1 MAKTELQK
9 ISVKTLPNGYE
20 LKANGHDYMFFNPMD
35 LLAGFM
41 VHVGLQE
48 TDFMEKGNILTMLF
62 QTMIGK
68 EWEKNIAAMRNRI
81 TDMEEKVKKT
91 LSHLEQTAAT
101 GDRLEPKI
109 EDLNEAVK
117 KLEASIQKQ
126 KTDNNRSLMDVREAS
141 TTAINTSRDFHK
153 ETKALKE
160 TVKKVEKAAE
170 DIKSMKQMAEDHLK
184 TVELY
189 ERRLENILP
198 DDKKKKPSSKERY
211 AKRTEAE
218 LSKSDDKPNGEPT
231 GTVAKKTT
239 KKSVGGR
246 NKAADTAIQKEAEKQ
261 REEELERRLQE
272 HWKNDPNIK

>member
-1 MAKTELQK
+1 MAKSELQK

-20 LKANGHDYMFFNPMD
+20 LKANGHEYMYFNIMD
-35 LLAGFM
+35 LLAGLM

-62 QTMIGK
+62 QTMIGQ

-81 TDMEEKVKKT
+81 KDMEEKVTKT

-109 EDLNEAVK
+109 EDLNEQVK
-117 KLEASIQKQ
+117 KLQNSIEKQ
-126 KTDNNRSLMDVREAS
+126 KTDNNRALMDVRES
-141 TTAINTSRDFHK
+141 SQTAIKTAKEFHM
-153 ETKALKE
+153 ETKALKGVVE
-160 TVKKVEKAAE
+160 KVKKAAE
-170 DIKSMKQMAEDHLK
+170 DIKAMKQMAEEHLK

-189 ERRLENILP
+189 ERRLENIIP

-211 AKRTEAE
+211 AKKEIVP
-218 LSKSDDKPNGEPT
+218 SKSDEKPDGET
-231 GTVAKKTT
+231 SGTTAKKTT

-246 NKAADTAIQKEAEKQ
+246 NKAADAAVQEEAEKQ
-261 REEELERRLQE
+261 REEELERQLQE

>member
-1 MAKTELQK
+1 MAKSELQK

-20 LKANGHDYMFFNPMD
+20 LKANGHEYMYFNIMD

-62 QTMIGK
+62 QTMIGQ

-81 TDMEEKVKKT
+81 KDMEEKVTKT

-109 EDLNEAVK
+109 EDLNEQVK
-117 KLEASIQKQ
+117 KLQNSIEKQ
-126 KTDNNRSLMDVREAS
+126 KTDNNRALMDVRES
-141 TTAINTSRDFHK
+141 SQTAIKTAKEFHM
-153 ETKALKE
+153 ETKALKGVVE
-160 TVKKVEKAAE
+160 KVKKAAE
-170 DIKSMKQMAEDHLK
+170 DIKAMKQMADEHLK

-211 AKRTEAE
+211 AKKEIVP
-218 LSKSDDKPNGEPT
+218 SKSDEKPDGET
-231 GTVAKKTT
+231 SGTTAKKTT
-239 KKSVGGR
+239 KKNVGGR
-246 NKAADTAIQKEAEKQ
+246 NKAADAAVQEEAEKQ
-261 REEELERRLQE
+261 REEELERQLQE

>member
-1 MAKTELQK
+1 MAKSELQK

-20 LKANGHDYMFFNPMD
+20 LKANGHDYMYFNPMD

-48 TDFMEKGNILTMLF
+48 TDYMEKGNILTMLF
-62 QTMIGK
+62 QTMIGQ
-68 EWEKNIAAMRNRI
+68 EWEKNIQAMRNRI
-81 TDMEEKVKKT
+81 KDMEDKVGRT

-160 TVKKVEKAAE
+160 TLEKVKKAAE

-211 AKRTEAE
+211 AKKEIVP
-218 LSKSDDKPNGEPT
+218 SKSEDKPDGEPT
-231 GTVAKKTT
+231 GTVANKTE

-246 NKAADTAIQKEAEKQ
+246 NKAADDAVQKEAEKQ
-261 REEELERRLQE
+261 REEELERQLQE

>member
-1 MAKTELQK
+1 MAKSELPK
-9 ISVKTLPNGYE
+9 ISVRNLPNGYE
-20 LKANGHDYMFFNPMD
+20 LKANGHEYMYFNIMD

-48 TDFMEKGNILTMLF
+48 TDYMEKGNILTMLF
-62 QTMIGK
+62 QTMIGQ

-81 TDMEEKVKKT
+81 KEMEDKVGRT

-126 KTDNNRSLMDVREAS
+126 KTDNNRALMDVRES
-141 TTAINTSRDFHK
+141 SQTAIKTAKEFHM
-153 ETKALKE
+153 ETKALKDVVE
-160 TVKKVEKAAE
+160 KVKKAAE
-170 DIKSMKQMAEDHLK
+170 DIKTMKQMAEEHLK

-211 AKRTEAE
+211 AKKEIE
-218 LSKSDDKPNGEPT
+218 PSKSDEKPDGEPS
-231 GTVAKKTT
+231 GTVAKKAT
-239 KKSVGGR
+239 KKIVFGR
-246 NKAADTAIQKEAEKQ
+246 NKAADAVVQEEAEKQ
-261 REEELERRLQE
+261 REEELERQLQE

>member
-1 MAKTELQK
+1 MAKSELPK
-9 ISVKTLPNGYE
+9 ISVRNLPNGYE
-20 LKANGHDYMFFNPMD
+20 LKANGHEYMYFNIMD

-48 TDFMEKGNILTMLF
+48 TDYMEKGNILTMLF
-62 QTMIGK
+62 QTMIGQ

-81 TDMEEKVKKT
+81 KDMEDKVGRT

-126 KTDNNRSLMDVREAS
+126 KTDNNRALMDVRES
-141 TTAINTSRDFHK
+141 SQTAIKTAKEFHM

-160 TVKKVEKAAE
+160 VVEKVKKAAE
-170 DIKSMKQMAEDHLK
+170 DVKAMKQMADEHLK

-211 AKRTEAE
+211 AKKEIVP
-218 LSKSDDKPNGEPT
+218 SKSEEKPDGET
-231 GTVAKKTT
+231 SGTTAKKTT
-239 KKSVGGR
+239 KKNVGGR
-246 NKAADTAIQKEAEKQ
+246 NKAADAAVQEEAAKQ
-261 REEELERRLQE
+261 REDELERQLQE

>member
-1 MAKTELQK
+1 MAKSELPK
-9 ISVKTLPNGYE
+9 ISVRNLPNGYE
-20 LKANGHDYMFFNPMD
+20 LKANGHEYMYFNIMD

-48 TDFMEKGNILTMLF
+48 TDYMENGNILTMLF
-62 QTMIGK
+62 QTMIGQ

-81 TDMEEKVKKT
+81 KDMEDKVGRT

-109 EDLNEAVK
+109 EDLNEQVK
-117 KLEASIQKQ
+117 KLQNSIEKQ
-126 KTDNNRSLMDVREAS
+126 KTDNNRALMDVRES
-141 TTAINTSRDFHK
+141 SLTAIKTAKEFHM
-153 ETKALKE
+153 ETKALKDVVE
-160 TVKKVEKAAE
+160 KVKKAAE
-170 DIKSMKQMAEDHLK
+170 DIKTMKQMAEEHLK

-211 AKRTEAE
+211 AKKEIVP
-218 LSKSDDKPNGEPT
+218 SKSDDKPDGEPA
-231 GTVAKKTT
+231 GTVANKTE

-246 NKAADTAIQKEAEKQ
+246 NKAADAAVQEEAEKQ
-261 REEELERRLQE
+261 REEELERQLQE

>member
-1 MAKTELQK
+1 MAKSELQK

-20 LKANGHDYMFFNPMD
+20 LKANGHDYMYFNMMD

-48 TDFMEKGNILTMLF
+48 TDYMEKGNILTMLF
-62 QTMIGK
+62 QTMIGQ

-81 TDMEEKVKKT
+81 KEMEDKVGRT
-91 LSHLEQTAAT
+91 LVHLEQTAAT

-109 EDLNEAVK
+109 EDLNEQVK
-117 KLEASIQKQ
+117 KLDASIQKQ
-126 KTDNNRSLMDVREAS
+126 KTDNNRALMDVRES
-141 TTAINTSRDFHK
+141 SQTAIKTAKDFHM

-160 TVKKVEKAAE
+160 AIEKVKKAAE
-170 DIKSMKQMAEDHLK
+170 DIKEMKQMAEEHLK

-189 ERRLENILP
+189 ERRLGNILP

-211 AKRTEAE
+211 AKKEIE
-218 LSKSDDKPNGEPT
+218 PSKSDEKPDGEPS

-239 KKSVGGR
+239 KKIVFGR
-246 NKAADTAIQKEAEKQ
+246 NKAADAAVQEEAEKQ
-261 REEELERRLQE
+261 REEELERQLQE

>member
-1 MAKTELQK
+1 MAKSELQK

-20 LKANGHDYMFFNPMD
+20 LKANGHEYMYFNIMD

-62 QTMIGK
+62 QTMIGQ

-81 TDMEEKVKKT
+81 KDMEEKVTKT

-109 EDLNEAVK
+109 EDLNEQVK
-117 KLEASIQKQ
+117 KLQNSIEKQ
-126 KTDNNRSLMDVREAS
+126 KTDNNRALMDVRES
-141 TTAINTSRDFHK
+141 SQTAIKTAKEFHM
-153 ETKALKE
+153 ETKALKGVVE
-160 TVKKVEKAAE
+160 KVKKAAE
-170 DIKSMKQMAEDHLK
+170 DVKAMKQMAEEHLK

-211 AKRTEAE
+211 AKKEIVP
-218 LSKSDDKPNGEPT
+218 SKSDEKPDGET
-231 GTVAKKTT
+231 SGTTAKKTT

-246 NKAADTAIQKEAEKQ
+246 NKAADAAVQEEAEKQ
-261 REEELERRLQE
+261 REEELERQLQE

>member
-1 MAKTELQK
+1 MAKSELQK

-20 LKANGHDYMFFNPMD
+20 LKANGHEYMYFNPMD

-62 QTMIGK
+62 QTMIGQ

-81 TDMEEKVKKT
+81 KDMEEKVTKT

-109 EDLNEAVK
+109 EDLNEQVK
-117 KLEASIQKQ
+117 KLQNSIEKQ
-126 KTDNNRSLMDVREAS
+126 KTDNNRALMDVRES
-141 TTAINTSRDFHK
+141 SQTAIKTAKEFHM
-153 ETKALKE
+153 ETKALKGVVE
-160 TVKKVEKAAE
+160 KVKKAAE
-170 DIKSMKQMAEDHLK
+170 DIKAMKQMAEEHLK

-189 ERRLENILP
+189 ERRLENIIP

-211 AKRTEAE
+211 AKKEIVP
-218 LSKSDDKPNGEPT
+218 SKSDEKPDGET
-231 GTVAKKTT
+231 SGTTAKKTT

-246 NKAADTAIQKEAEKQ
+246 NKAADAAVQEEAEKQ
-261 REEELERRLQE
+261 REEELERQLQE

>member
-1 MAKTELQK
+1 MAKSELQK

-20 LKANGHDYMFFNPMD
+20 LKAYGHDYMYFNPMD

-62 QTMIGK
+62 QTMIGQ

-81 TDMEEKVKKT
+81 KEMEDKVGRT
-91 LSHLEQTAAT
+91 LAHLEQTAAT

-109 EDLNEAVK
+109 EDLNEQVK

-126 KTDNNRSLMDVREAS
+126 KTDNNRALMDVRES
-141 TTAINTSRDFHK
+141 SQTAIKTAKDFHMESK
-153 ETKALKE
+153 KLKE
-160 TVKKVEKAAE
+160 AIEKVKKAAE
-170 DIKSMKQMAEDHLK
+170 DIKDMKQMAEEHLK

-189 ERRLENILP
+189 ERRLGNILP

-211 AKRTEAE
+211 AKKEIE
-218 LSKSDDKPNGEPT
+218 PSKSVEKPDGEPS

-246 NKAADTAIQKEAEKQ
+246 NKAADAVVQEEAEKQ
-261 REEELERRLQE
+261 REEELERQLQE

>member
-1 MAKTELQK
+1 MAKSELQK

-20 LKANGHDYMFFNPMD
+20 LKVNGQEYMYFNTMD
-35 LLAGFM
+35 MLAGFM

-48 TDFMEKGNILTMLF
+48 TDYMEKGNILTMLF
-62 QTMIGK
+62 QTMIGQ

-81 TDMEEKVKKT
+81 KDMEDKVGRT

-109 EDLNEAVK
+109 EDLNEQVK
-117 KLEASIQKQ
+117 KLQNSIEKQ
-126 KTDNNRSLMDVREAS
+126 KTDNNRSLMDVRES
-141 TTAINTSRDFHK
+141 SQTAIKTAKDFHM

-160 TVKKVEKAAE
+160 TIEKVKKAAE
-170 DIKSMKQMAEDHLK
+170 DIKSMKQMADDHLK

-211 AKRTEAE
+211 AKKEIVP
-218 LSKSDDKPNGEPT
+218 SKSDDKPDGETT

-246 NKAADTAIQKEAEKQ
+246 NKAADAVVEEEAQKQ
-261 REEELERRLQE
+261 REDELERQLQE

>member
-1 MAKTELQK
+1 MEKSELQK

-20 LKANGHDYMFFNPMD
+20 LKANGHEYMYFNIMD

-41 VHVGLQE
+41 VHVGLQD
-48 TDFMEKGNILTMLF
+48 TDYMEKGNILTMLF
-62 QTMIGK
+62 QTMIGQ

-81 TDMEEKVKKT
+81 KDMEDKVGRT

-109 EDLNEAVK
+109 EDLNEQVK
-117 KLEASIQKQ
+117 KLQNSIEKQ
-126 KTDNNRSLMDVREAS
+126 KTDNNRALMDVRES
-141 TTAINTSRDFHK
+141 SQTAIKTAKEFHM

-160 TVKKVEKAAE
+160 VVEKVKKAAE
-170 DIKSMKQMAEDHLK
+170 DVKAMKQMAEDHLK

-211 AKRTEAE
+211 AKKEIVP
-218 LSKSDDKPNGEPT
+218 SKSDEKPDGET
-231 GTVAKKTT
+231 SGTTVKKTT

-246 NKAADTAIQKEAEKQ
+246 NKAAYAAVQEEAEKQ
-261 REEELERRLQE
+261 REEELERQLQE

>member
-1 MAKTELQK
+1 MAKSELQK

-20 LKANGHDYMFFNPMD
+20 LKANGHEYMYFNPMD

-62 QTMIGK
+62 QTMIGQ

-81 TDMEEKVKKT
+81 KDMEEKVTKT

-109 EDLNEAVK
+109 EDLNEQVK
-117 KLEASIQKQ
+117 KLQNSIEKQ
-126 KTDNNRSLMDVREAS
+126 KTDNNRALMDVRES
-141 TTAINTSRDFHK
+141 SQTAIKTAKEFHM
-153 ETKALKE
+153 ETKALKGVVE
-160 TVKKVEKAAE
+160 KVKKAAE
-170 DIKSMKQMAEDHLK
+170 DIKAMKQMAEEHLK

-189 ERRLENILP
+189 ERRLENIIP

-211 AKRTEAE
+211 AKKEIVP
-218 LSKSDDKPNGEPT
+218 SKSDEKPDGET
-231 GTVAKKTT
+231 SGTTAKKTT
-239 KKSVGGR
+239 KKNVGGR
-246 NKAADTAIQKEAEKQ
+246 NKAADAAVQEEAEKQ
-261 REEELERRLQE
+261 REEELERQLQE

>member
-1 MAKTELQK
+1 MAKSDLQK

-20 LKANGHDYMFFNPMD
+20 LKANGHDYMYFNPMD

-62 QTMIGK
+62 QTMIGQ
-68 EWEKNIAAMRNRI
+68 EWEKNIQAMRNRI
-81 TDMEEKVKKT
+81 KDMEEKLNKT

-160 TVKKVEKAAE
+160 TIEKVKKAAE

-211 AKRTEAE
+211 AKKEIAP
-218 LSKSDDKPNGEPT
+218 SKSDDKPDGEPA

-246 NKAADTAIQKEAEKQ
+246 NKAADAAVQEEAEKQ
-261 REEELERRLQE
+261 REEELERQLQE

>member
-1 MAKTELQK
+1 MAKSELQK

-20 LKANGHDYMFFNPMD
+20 LKANGHDYMYFNQMD

-48 TDFMEKGNILTMLF
+48 TDYMENGNILTMLF
-62 QTMIGK
+62 QTMIGQ
-68 EWEKNIAAMRNRI
+68 EWEKNIQAMRNRI
-81 TDMEEKVKKT
+81 KDMEDKVGRT

-160 TVKKVEKAAE
+160 TIEKVKKAAE

-198 DDKKKKPSSKERY
+198 DDKNKKPSSKERY
-211 AKRTEAE
+211 TKKEIVP
-218 LSKSDDKPNGEPT
+218 SKSDDKPDGEPA

-246 NKAADTAIQKEAEKQ
+246 NKAADAAVQEEAEKQ
-261 REEELERRLQE
+261 REEELERQLQE

>member
-1 MAKTELQK
+1 MAKSELQK

-20 LKANGHDYMFFNPMD
+20 LKVNGHDYMYFNPMD

-48 TDFMEKGNILTMLF
+48 TDYMENGNILTMLF

-68 EWEKNIAAMRNRI
+68 EWEKNIQAMRNRI
-81 TDMEEKVKKT
+81 KDMEDKVGRT

-109 EDLNEAVK
+109 EDLNEQVK
-117 KLEASIQKQ
+117 KLQNSIEKQ
-126 KTDNNRSLMDVREAS
+126 KTDNNRALMDVRES
-141 TTAINTSRDFHK
+141 SQTAIKTAKEFHM
-153 ETKALKE
+153 ETKALKGVVE
-160 TVKKVEKAAE
+160 KVKKAAE
-170 DIKSMKQMAEDHLK
+170 DIKAMKQMADDHLQ

-189 ERRLENILP
+189 ERRLGNILP

-211 AKRTEAE
+211 AKKEIVP
-218 LSKSDDKPNGEPT
+218 SKSDDKPDGEPS
-231 GTVAKKTT
+231 GMVAEKPK
-239 KKSVGGR
+239 KKSTGGR
-246 NKAADTAIQKEAEKQ
+246 NKAADAVVEEEIQKQ
-261 REEELERRLQE
+261 REDELERQLQE

>member
-1 MAKTELQK
+1 MAKSELPK
-9 ISVKTLPNGYE
+9 ISVRNLPNGYE
-20 LKANGHDYMFFNPMD
+20 LKANGHEYMYFNIMD

-48 TDFMEKGNILTMLF
+48 TDYMEKGNILTMLF
-62 QTMIGK
+62 QTMIGQ

-81 TDMEEKVKKT
+81 KDMEDKVGRT
-91 LSHLEQTAAT
+91 LAHLEQTAAT

-109 EDLNEAVK
+109 EDLNEQVK
-117 KLEASIQKQ
+117 KLQNSIEKQ
-126 KTDNNRSLMDVREAS
+126 KTDNNRALMDVRES
-141 TTAINTSRDFHK
+141 SQTAIKTAKDFHM

-160 TVKKVEKAAE
+160 AIEKVKKAAE
-170 DIKSMKQMAEDHLK
+170 DVKAMKQMAEDHLK

-211 AKRTEAE
+211 AKKEIVP
-218 LSKSDDKPNGEPT
+218 SKSEEKPDGET
-231 GTVAKKTT
+231 SGTTAKKTT

-246 NKAADTAIQKEAEKQ
+246 NKAADAVVQEEAEKQ
-261 REEELERRLQE
+261 REEELERQLQE

>member
-1 MAKTELQK
+1 
-9 ISVKTLPNGYE
+9 
-20 LKANGHDYMFFNPMD
+20 MD

-48 TDFMEKGNILTMLF
+48 TDYMEKGNILTMLF
-62 QTMIGK
+62 QTMIGQ

-81 TDMEEKVKKT
+81 KDMEDKVGRT

-109 EDLNEAVK
+109 EDLNEQVK
-117 KLEASIQKQ
+117 KLQNSIEKQ
-126 KTDNNRSLMDVREAS
+126 KTDNNRALMDVRES
-141 TTAINTSRDFHK
+141 SQTAIKTAKEFHM
-153 ETKALKE
+153 ETKALKDVVE
-160 TVKKVEKAAE
+160 KVKKAAE
-170 DIKSMKQMAEDHLK
+170 DVKAMKQMAEDHLK

-211 AKRTEAE
+211 AKKEIVP
-218 LSKSDDKPNGEPT
+218 SKSEEKPDGET
-231 GTVAKKTT
+231 SGTTAKKTT

-246 NKAADTAIQKEAEKQ
+246 NKAADAVVQEEAEKQ
-261 REEELERRLQE
+261 REEELERQLQE

>member
-1 MAKTELQK
+1 MAKSELQK

-20 LKANGHDYMFFNPMD
+20 LKANGHDYMYFNPMD

-62 QTMIGK
+62 QTMIGQ
-68 EWEKNIAAMRNRI
+68 EWEKNIQAMRNRI
-81 TDMEEKVKKT
+81 KDMEDKVGRT

-109 EDLNEAVK
+109 ESLNEAVK
-117 KLEASIQKQ
+117 KIEASIQKQ
-126 KTDNNRSLMDVREAS
+126 KTDNNRALMDVRES
-141 TTAINTSRDFHK
+141 SQTAIKTAKDFHM
-153 ETKALKE
+153 ETKALKDVVE
-160 TVKKVEKAAE
+160 KVKKAAE
-170 DIKSMKQMAEDHLK
+170 DIKAMKQMADDHLQ

-189 ERRLENILP
+189 ERRLGNILP

-211 AKRTEAE
+211 AKKEIAP
-218 LSKSDDKPNGEPT
+218 SKSDDKPDGEPT
-231 GTVAKKTT
+231 GTVANKTE

-246 NKAADTAIQKEAEKQ
+246 NKAADAAVAEVAKEQHLKEMEEK
-261 REEELERRLQE
+261 LKE
-272 HWKNDPNIK
+272 HWDKKGWD

>member
-1 MAKTELQK
+1 MAKSELPK
-9 ISVKTLPNGYE
+9 ISVRNLPNGYE
-20 LKANGHDYMFFNPMD
+20 LKANGYEYMYFNIMD

-48 TDFMEKGNILTMLF
+48 TDYMEKGNILTMLF
-62 QTMIGK
+62 QTMIGQ

-81 TDMEEKVKKT
+81 KDMEDKVGRT

-109 EDLNEAVK
+109 EDLNEQVK
-117 KLEASIQKQ
+117 KLQNSIEKQ
-126 KTDNNRSLMDVREAS
+126 KTDNNRALMDVRES
-141 TTAINTSRDFHK
+141 SQTAIKTAKEFHM

-160 TVKKVEKAAE
+160 VVEKVKKAAE
-170 DIKSMKQMAEDHLK
+170 DVKAMKQMAEDHLK

-211 AKRTEAE
+211 AKKEIVP
-218 LSKSDDKPNGEPT
+218 SKSDEKPDGET
-231 GTVAKKTT
+231 SGTTVKKTT

-246 NKAADTAIQKEAEKQ
+246 NKAAYAAVQEEAEKQ
-261 REEELERRLQE
+261 REEELERQLQE